1 MPKDCYQDGVGVG
14 VGAGAVSKVCPN
26 ADGTRTANQCS
37 EEHVRNVG
45 FPAFESV
52 SKVET
57 RLKMLT
63 DV

>member
-26 ADGTRTANQCS
+26 ADGTPRQISAVKNAS
-37 EEHVRNVG
+37 ETLVFLRL
-45 FPAFESV
+45 SQ
-52 SKVET
+52 SQKVEI

>member
-1 MPKDCYQDGVGVG
+1 MPKDCYQDGMGWGWGRGLCRRSVRMPMGH
-14 VGAGAVSKVCPN
+14 ARQISAVKN
-26 ADGTRTANQCS
+26 TS
-37 EEHVRNVG
+37 ETLV

-57 RLKMLT
+57 RLKMLR